1 MAEVVKGTGE
11 VQEGGSGSAAA
22 AETFVDLA
30 GGRLIVVFVDCVPR
44 AIGGV
49 DQSGQCVLCAVA
61 ASEGV
66 LAGVDLA
73 GGVRAYAA
81 VHDPLG
87 HLRHYRCQGDGSVAP
102 RVLGRFC
109 RLQDGEPAGMLP
121 GVGEVTG
128 EDGGI
133 D

>member
-1 MAEVVKGTGE
+1 MAEVVEGAGE
-11 VQEGGSGSAAA
+11 VQEGGGGPAAA
-22 AETFVDLA
+22 AETCIDLA
-30 GGRLIVVFVDCVPR
+30 GWRLVPVFVDCVPR
-44 AIGGV
+44 AVGGV
-49 DQSGQCVLCAVA
+49 DQSGQGILGAVT
-61 ASEGV
+61 ASEGM

-87 HLRHYRCQGDGSVAP
+87 HLRHDRCKGDGSVAP
-102 RVLGRFC
+102 RILSRFG

-121 GVGEVTG
+121 GSGEVSG